1 MAKSKPKPEL
11 TQAQFHAV
19 TAFIYAQM
27 FGTKK
32 AQKSARTT
40 LAVMGVDCPAL
51 LAYINAAQE
60 AYTTHCPG
68 V

>member
-1 MAKSKPKPEL
+1 MAKSNANPKL

-19 TAFIYAQM
+19 TAFIHAQM

-32 AQKSARTT
+32 AQKAARAT
-40 LAVMGVDCPAL
+40 LVEMGVDCPAL
-51 LAYINAAQE
+51 LAYINSAQAAYQI
-60 AYTTHCPG
+60 HCPG